1 MKLGVAGML
10 PGDWRNIGKDSTLRV
25 RAAGFLGASLF
36 INKPLEAEKS
46 DIQHVMEAYAAGG
59 LEIAQA
65 NGWYEALVNP
75 DDALRLQG
83 VLGLQALVRIA
94 RQVDAP
100 STYVRPGGLN
110 PNGHW
115 LAHPENHSPRT
126 FERLIDSLKK
136 VAVVAE
142 GEGMLLAI
150 EGHVLSV
157 LDTPQ
162 RVRDLL
168 DAVASPCLKF
178 NTDPVNFIGAVRDVH
193 DTRPVLNQLFDLL
206 GADTVVAHAKDLALQ
221 DSLVV
226 HIDEVV
232 IGAGTLDYG
241 LFLRRFEEICPDAYI
256 LIEHL
261 PDEKVPLARQALLKK
276 AEEIG
281 INISW

>member
-1 MKLGVAGML
+1 MKLGVAGLL
-10 PGDWRNIGKDSTLRV
+10 PGDWKKIDEMSTRRV
-25 RAAGFLGASLF
+25 RQAGFLGASLF
-36 INKPLEAEKS
+36 INRPLEAEKA
-46 DIQHVMEAYAAGG
+46 DIRRVKEAFDAGG

-75 DDALRLQG
+75 DEDVRAQG
-83 VLGLQALVRIA
+83 ILGLQALVRIA
-94 RQVDAP
+94 RQVNAP
-100 STYVRPGGLN
+100 NTYVRPGGLN

-115 LAHPENHSPRT
+115 YAHPENHSPRT
-126 FERLIDSLKK
+126 FERLVDSLKQ

-162 RVRDLL
+162 RLRDLL
-168 DAVASPCLKF
+168 DAVASPALKF
-178 NTDPVNFIGAVRDVH
+178 NTDPVNFYGTVRDVH

-206 GADTVVAHAKDLALQ
+206 GADTVVGHAKDLALQ

-226 HIDEVV
+226 HIQEVV
-232 IGAGTLDYG
+232 IGSGTLDYA
-241 LFLRRFEEICPDAYI
+241 LFLQRFQAICPDAYL

-261 PDEKVPLARQALLKK
+261 PDEKVPLARQALLQK
-276 AEEIG
+276 ASEAGVELI
-281 INISW
+281 W